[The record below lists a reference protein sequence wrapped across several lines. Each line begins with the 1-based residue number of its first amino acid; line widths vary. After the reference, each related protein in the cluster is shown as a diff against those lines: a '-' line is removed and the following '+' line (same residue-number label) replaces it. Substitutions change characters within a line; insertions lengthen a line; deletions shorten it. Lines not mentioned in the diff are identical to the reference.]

1 MVTAPGICSVVIQMK
16 CDVFPK
22 HLWPAVMV
30 QLLRRENQAGTCTQ
44 QSCSTR
50 VEGRMFAG
58 VGSKQTTTSALHV
71 QTRSPQPPP
80 GSGAELGPEWTR
92 SFSGPH
98 CCCGAAAVK
107 PDWVEGALE
116 LQDMSPVFG
125 PIRIPVWSSGLRGL
139 GERQQLHAQTP
150 STHTTCVR
158 RAPASVQQHEKRPA
172 STPAAGA
179 GGGVGV
185 LSSISGP
192 NCLRVVECAA
202 AGGGAAVPLRRL
214 ASSGSIKFSC

>member
-30 QLLRRENQAGTCTQ
+30 QLLRRENQAGARTQ

-58 VGSKQTTTSALHV
+58 CMCKLAACKH
-71 QTRSPQPPP
+71 
-80 GSGAELGPEWTR
+80 AGPEWTR
-92 SFSGPH
+92 SFRGPH

-125 PIRIPVWSSGLRGL
+125 PIRIPVWLSGLRLTG
-139 GERQQLHAQTP
+139 RPNTQHAHNMCQTCT
-150 STHTTCVR
+150 SQ
-158 RAPASVQQHEKRPA
+158 RAAAREEASEHP
-172 STPAAGA
+172 GCWA

-185 LSSISGP
+185 LSSVSGP